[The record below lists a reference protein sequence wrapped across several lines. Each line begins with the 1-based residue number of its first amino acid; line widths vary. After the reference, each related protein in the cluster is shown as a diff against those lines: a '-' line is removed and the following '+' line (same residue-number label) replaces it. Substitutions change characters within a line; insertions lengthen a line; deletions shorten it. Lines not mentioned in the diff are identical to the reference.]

1 LIGDCLETGRIIS
14 VANRTS
20 KIENWLKGGEIN
32 VA

>member
-1 LIGDCLETGRIIS
+1 LIADCPDTGRIIS
-14 VANRTS
+14 IANRNS